1 MCDAPLVR
9 IVLCDEDGLMREAVE
24 SLIPK
29 VGHELVGVAD
39 TTADGVA
46 LVEAARPEAVVF
58 DMTIGYN
65 TDFDVI
71 EAAHQVG
78 ARVVVYSYNTDDAV
92 LSRYAIRPIVV
103 HKPDLVLLEAAL
115 RRLDVEG
122 DRTVERER
130 RQREMRDLP
139 IPPPTGLADAAAFY
153 EAINAAVPGDAMV
166 SIETPDD
173 AVLVAERVADVMRGA
188 DRLLATAHTVRV
200 FLVSGGEIGRDSF
213 LQRLAEADIVPP
225 GSTVSSVIVHDG
237 ESPLDAF
244 DRLKAGGE
252 VHDLTA

>member
-1 MCDAPLVR
+1 
-9 IVLCDEDGLMREAVE
+9 MREAVE

-29 VGHELVGVAD
+29 VGHEIVGLAD

-46 LVEAARPEAVVF
+46 LVETARPDAVVF

-71 EAAHQVG
+71 AAAQDVG
-78 ARVVVYSYNTDDAV
+78 ATVVVFAYNTDDAV

-103 HKPDLVLLEAAL
+103 HKPDLVLLEVAL
-115 RRLDVEG
+115 RRLEVEG
-122 DRTVERER
+122 ERAVERER
-130 RQREMRDLP
+130 RQRSMRDLP
-139 IPPPTGLADAAAFY
+139 VAPSTGLADAAAFY
-153 EAINAAVPGDAMV
+153 EALNQAAPGDAMV

-173 AVLVAERVADVMRGA
+173 AALVAERVADVLRGA

-200 FLVSGGEIGRDSF
+200 FLVSGGDEGRRSF
-213 LQRLAEADIVPP
+213 LRRLAEAEIVPR
-225 GSTVSSVIVHDG
+225 GATVTSVIVAEG

-252 VHDLTA
+252 VHDLSS

>member
-1 MCDAPLVR
+1 MCDAPTVR

-29 VGHELVGVAD
+29 AGHDLVGVAD
-39 TTADGVA
+39 TTADAVA
-46 LVEAARPEAVVF
+46 LVETARPDAVVF

-71 EAAHQVG
+71 EAAQEAG
-78 ARVVVYSYNTDDAV
+78 ATVLVFSYNTDDAV

-103 HKPDLVLLEAAL
+103 HKPDLVLLEASL

-122 DRTVERER
+122 QRPVERER
-130 RQREMRDLP
+130 RQRPTRELP
-139 IPPPTGLADAAAFY
+139 SPPATGLADAAAFY
-153 EAINAAVPGDAMV
+153 EAINQAVSGDAMV
-166 SIETPDD
+166 SIETPED
-173 AVLVAERVADVMRGA
+173 APLVAERVADVLRA
-188 DRLLATAHTVRV
+188 HDRLLATAHTVRV
-200 FLVSGGEIGRDSF
+200 FLVAGGEAGRESF
-213 LQRLAEADIVPP
+213 LRRLAEAEIVPP
-225 GSTVSSVIVHDG
+225 GSTVTSVIVAEG

-252 VHDLTA
+252 THDLSG